1 MFQIILKMS
10 QWSALGVDLIANSSL
25 LSKISSMYRDGYESD
40 EIALDIHGKRVLA
53 YCMICIG
60 VTNLLLHSE
69 VEVRRSL

>member
-1 MFQIILKMS
+1 
-10 QWSALGVDLIANSSL
+10 
-25 LSKISSMYRDGYESD
+25 MYRGGYESD
-40 EIALDIHGKRVLA
+40 EITSDIHGKRVLA